1 MRVAASLA
9 FSLVLSLGSVA
20 CGGNAPPP
28 SEPAP
33 STNAD
38 ASDTSE
44 VEEEEE
50 DAAPARLNCD
60 DGTCF
65 DCGAGICP
73 SGAYCDDTNGG
84 ACAWLPECTGK
95 VTCACLGKVL
105 GASCTCSDENGGP
118 HVSCGS

>member
-1 MRVAASLA
+1 MRAAASFA
-9 FSLVLSLGSVA
+9 FSLVLSLGFVA
-20 CGGNAPPP
+20 CGGGTPQP
-28 SEPAP
+28 SEPTP
-33 STNAD
+33 SATTESTD
-38 ASDTSE
+38 ASE

-50 DAAPARLNCD
+50 EPAPARLSCD

-73 SGAYCDDTNGG
+73 SGAYCDDTSGG

-95 VTCACLGKVL
+95 VTCACLTKVL

-118 HVSCGS
+118 HVRCS